1 MTGPGFFESGG
12 AFDKGSNLIIGIVS
26 VLAAF
31 FMLIEYLSSKS
42 DYEQYC
48 TGLTGLFVEAF
59 SGGQCSDL
67 ELYMYLTG
75 AGSVFCGLCG
85 FIFIIIGL
93 QSSPKNQPQV
103 ILVPQ
108 YAVQH
113 RRGPRF
119 PTLPHRAGMGG
130 VDLTR
135 RSWPILDSQYSRRNQ
150 IRQICRARK

>member
-26 VLAAF
+26 ILAAF
-31 FMLIEYLSSKS
+31 FMVIEYLSSKS

-108 YAVQH
+108 YAVQQPQQYAVQQPQQYAVQQPQQYAVQQPQQTA
-113 RRGPRF
+113 RFSEQPPNQQPPRY
-119 PTLPHRAGMGG
+119 P
-130 VDLTR
+130 
-135 RSWPILDSQYSRRNQ
+135 
-150 IRQICRARK
+150 